1 MSDTVSDI
9 SLDNLS
15 ERSFGSD
22 EYQLAQQEWE
32 ESIHQ
37 LQQLFSIVLLPLLG
51 RYLGRKWSYW
61 GQLTLTSSPLLSAHP
76 SFQLIH
82 VTLA

>member
-9 SLDNLS
+9 SLDDLS
-15 ERSFGSD
+15 ERSFSD
-22 EYQLAQQEWE
+22 DYQLAQQEWE

-51 RYLGRKWSYW
+51 KYLGRRWSYW
-61 GQLTLTSSPLLSAHP
+61 AYSRYIGVGLRGR
-76 SFQLIH
+76 
-82 VTLA
+82 

>member
-22 EYQLAQQEWE
+22 DYQLAQQEWE

-51 RYLGRKWSYW
+51 RYLGRRWSYW
-61 GQLTLTSSPLLSAHP
+61 GQLTFTSSPLLSVHP
-76 SFQLIH
+76 SFQLIL

>member
-9 SLDNLS
+9 SLDDLS

-22 EYQLAQQEWE
+22 DYQLAQQEWE

-51 RYLGRKWSYW
+51 RYLGRRWSYW
-61 GQLTLTSSPLLSAHP
+61 AYSRYIGVGLRGR
-76 SFQLIH
+76 
-82 VTLA
+82 